1 VYIFEKSAKNHLKDL
16 FSLVGEVYNQAPECN
31 SMGLRETVDHKSLMQ
46 GVIVRIALAVFG
58 LLTVAML
65 LLAVFNDRGALEV
78 QAQARKLSAI
88 ESDISRLDAENKQL
102 TTEIQ
107 ALRSDPATIEKFAR
121 EELKLVRPGEI
132 VIVTPE
138 N

>member
-1 VYIFEKSAKNHLKDL
+1 MDHR
-16 FSLVGEVYNQAPECN
+16 SL
-31 SMGLRETVDHKSLMQ
+31 TH

-65 LLAVFNDRGALEV
+65 LLAVFNEKGALQV
-78 QAQARKLSAI
+78 HAQAEKLNAI
-88 ESDISRLDAENKQL
+88 ESEIQKLDTENQQL

-107 ALRSDPATIEKFAR
+107 ALRTDPTAIERLAR
-121 EELKLVRPGEI
+121 EELKLVKPGE
-132 VIVTPE
+132 VVLVSPE

>member
-1 VYIFEKSAKNHLKDL
+1 
-16 FSLVGEVYNQAPECN
+16 
-31 SMGLRETVDHKSLMQ
+31 MGIRETVDHKTLMQ

-78 QAQARKLSAI
+78 HAQARKLSAI

-102 TTEIQ
+102 TAEIQ

-121 EELKLVRPGEI
+121 EELKLVKPGEI